1 MGSSSEGQWSQAHNP
16 AGDVLPPLKPDSE
29 AAVLSDQPH
38 ATPGCP
44 AIHKGN
50 AG

>member
-29 AAVLSDQPH
+29 AAVLSDQTH